1 MSQSPSYK
9 NPGPCIYYLWLPRA
23 GEPSGW
29 DRWLRRARELGCD
42 WLYLGGIEPLAAGSH
57 PFASE
62 RPGGISPALAPGADA
77 AAVLARFVARAH
89 RAGMRV
95 ACDFVPAFV
104 ARDSPLARRHPGW
117 WVKAPFGDAAVPGG
131 ISPEELSGYLVES
144 DFCGESRDALVR
156 YWGRLARERIRFGFD
171 ALVCRAAQRIGADE
185 WRAMLRPARRLNPDS
200 LFWAET
206 LGARIEQNE
215 ALAAV
220 GFQAFFSSLCWWD
233 LRADW
238 FLEQE
243 SRLRRLAPTISFP
256 EEIFGPRLTR
266 QSIDAAAEQRA
277 RFRYRLAA
285 VLGWGVIL
293 PMGYARGWRQ
303 PLIGVAPEEPDW
315 FNIEREI
322 AAVNACRRRISSM
335 ARPAM
340 LERISPPDA
349 AIVAFALRP
358 LEADGNLVLIGC
370 NPDPVRS
377 GKMGVGPVFTRL
389 DVLYAAAREITPG
402 RSPQRLRPEVN
413 LVLEPEEL
421 RWFVMQSEPRALAVN
436 FRAPRPPPVRCR
448 DSIAIEAVEPTLECG
463 RFAVKHLLG
472 DEVRVQADIFAEGHG
487 RLAAVVSYSGPG
499 RKRRHE
505 APLVELGNDRW
516 EGIFVP
522 DVVGEWQFRIL
533 AWRDRYAGWREDCL
547 KCRDAGEAPG
557 AEELGEGERL
567 LSRAAQSAHGEDGRR
582 LRALL
587 ERVNAAAG
595 DMAIRG
601 EILLNQTTTELV
613 GRSLPRAGLSESNE
627 FRLQVERGRAAC
639 GAWYEV
645 FPRSLGSAARSG
657 NFADLGAH
665 LPYIAGM
672 GFDVVYLSPIHPLGR
687 THRKGRNN
695 ALRAGAD
702 DPGSPWAIGGPE
714 GGHTAVHPDLG
725 TLEDFR
731 NLLVKA
737 RRLGLE
743 IALDFAIQ
751 CSPDHPWIREHP
763 EWFRWREDGTIRYA
777 ENPPKKYEDIV
788 NVDFYSEQGES
799 LWLAW
804 RDVLLFWC
812 AQGVGIF
819 RVDNP
824 HTKPFRFWEWV
835 LGEVRARYPRT
846 VFLAEAFTRPRPLQR
861 LAKLGFSQ
869 SYTYFIWR
877 NTKQE
882 LIAYLSELT
891 TGESR
896 KYLRPNFWVNTPD
909 INPYFLQQSG
919 RAGFV
924 IRAVLAATLAP
935 SWGMYSGY
943 ELGEATA
950 LQDAAGTPREE
961 YQDSEKYQFRHRVFD
976 TPGNICA
983 EIFRLNTIRKRHPA
997 FSRLEGLCFHTA
1009 WNDRILFYSR
1019 RCEED
1024 LLWLVVS
1031 LDPHDP
1037 QEADLELPL
1046 ESVGASESDT
1056 LAIEDLLS
1064 GERWHW
1070 QGRHQHLR
1078 LEPQRPAMILVPR
1091 KS

>member
-1 MSQSPSYK
+1 MSQAPSPN

-29 DRWLRRARELGCD
+29 DRWLKRARDLGCD
-42 WLYLGGIEPLAAGSH
+42 WLYLGGIEAVEMGRH

-62 RPGGISPALAPGADA
+62 RPGGIAPALAPGADA
-77 AAVLARFVARAH
+77 GATLARFMTRAH
-89 RAGMRV
+89 RVGMRV
-95 ACDFVPAFV
+95 AGDFVPSFV
-104 ARDSPLARRHPGW
+104 ARTSPVARRHPEW
-117 WVKAPFGDAAVPGG
+117 WVKAPLGDPAVPAGV
-131 ISPEELSGYLVES
+131 SPPELSGNLVES
-144 DFCGESRDALVR
+144 DFYGGSRDALVR
-156 YWGRLARERIRFGFD
+156 YWGRLARARIRFGFD
-171 ALVCRAAQRIGADE
+171 ALVCRAAHRIGADE
-185 WRAMLRPARRLNPDS
+185 WRAMLLSARRLNPDS

-215 ALAAV
+215 ALATV
-220 GFQAFFSSLCWWD
+220 GFQAFFSSLYWWD
-233 LRADW
+233 LRANW

-243 SRLRRLAPTISFP
+243 SRLRRLAPTITFP
-256 EEIFGPRLTR
+256 EEIFGPRPAT
-266 QSIDAAAEQRA
+266 QAAAAAERRA
-277 RFRYRLAA
+277 RFGYRLAA
-285 VLGWGVIL
+285 TLGWGVVL
-293 PMGYARGWRQ
+293 PMGYARGWRRA
-303 PLIGVAPEEPDW
+303 LSGSVPEEPDR
-315 FNIEREI
+315 FNLEREI
-322 AAVNACRRRISSM
+322 AAVNACKRSIPTLT
-335 ARPAM
+335 RPAA
-340 LERISPPDA
+340 LERISPPNA
-349 AIVAFALRP
+349 VIVVFALRP
-358 LEADGNLVLIGC
+358 READGKPVLIGC
-370 NPDPVRS
+370 NPDSVRS
-377 GKMGVGPVFTRL
+377 GKMAAGPLFTRL

-402 RSPQRLRPEVN
+402 RSPQTLRPGFN
-413 LVLEPEEL
+413 FVLEPEEL
-421 RWFVMQSEPRALAVN
+421 RWFVVESAPQTATVDSKVPRS
-436 FRAPRPPPVRCR
+436 PPLLRRRTV
-448 DSIAIEAVEPTLECG
+448 AIEAVEPTLDCG

-472 DEVRVQADIFAEGHG
+472 DEARIQADIFTAGDG
-487 RLAAVVSYSGPG
+487 RLAAVISYCGPG
-499 RKRRHE
+499 WKRRRE
-505 APLVELGNDRW
+505 ASLVELGNDRW
-516 EGIFVP
+516 AGTFVP
-522 DVVGEWQFRIL
+522 DVVGEWRFRIL
-533 AWRDRYAGWREDCL
+533 AWRDRYGGWREDCL
-547 KCRDAGEAPG
+547 KRRDGGESPG

-567 LSRAAQSAHGEDGRR
+567 LVQAVRRARGADKRR
-582 LRALL
+582 LRALV
-587 ERVNAAAG
+587 ERIGASAG
-595 DMAIRG
+595 DATVRS
-601 EILLNQTTTELV
+601 EVLLNQTTAELAA
-613 GRSLPRAGLSESNE
+613 RALPRAGLSGSNE
-627 FRLQVERGRAAC
+627 FRLQVERGRAAF

-645 FPRSLGSAARSG
+645 FPRSLGAAGSPG
-657 NFADLGAH
+657 NFADLSAH

-695 ALRAGAD
+695 ALQAD
-702 DPGSPWAIGGPE
+702 ANDPGSPWAIGARA

-731 NLLVKA
+731 HLLVEA

-788 NVDFYSEQGES
+788 NVDFYSAQEES
-799 LWLAW
+799 LRLAW

-824 HTKPFRFWEWV
+824 HTKPFPFWEWV
-835 LGEVRARYPRT
+835 LTEVRARYPRT
-846 VFLAEAFTRPRPLQR
+846 VFLAEAFTRPRPMQR

-882 LIAYLSELT
+882 LIAYLTELT

-896 KYLRPNFWVNTPD
+896 KYFRPNFWVNTPD

-924 IRAVLAATLAP
+924 IRAVLAATFSP

-943 ELGEATA
+943 ELGEAAA
-950 LQDAAGTPREE
+950 LRDADGTPREE
-961 YQDSEKYQFRHRVFD
+961 YRDSEKYQFRPREFNAQE
-976 TPGNICA
+976 NICA
-983 EIFRLNTIRKRHPA
+983 EITMLNTIRNRHPA
-997 FSRLEGLCFHTA
+997 LFRLEGLRFHPA

-1019 RCEED
+1019 RCEGD

-1046 ESVGASESDT
+1046 ESLGASESDT
-1056 LAIEDLLS
+1056 LVIEDLLS
-1064 GERWHW
+1064 AERWRW
-1070 QGRHQHLR
+1070 QGRRQHLR
-1078 LEPQRPAMILVPR
+1078 LEPRRPAMILVPR